1 MRKLLQYIL
10 LFVALAS
17 VWACKEEYR
26 YPLGGGKPILMVE
39 ELATNAY
46 FGDSLSFR
54 VAVAD
59 DGTELS
65 TVKAQLYFSGDKVAE
80 TIIRTKSYGSYDA
93 KIYVPFY
100 KDIPNGTAEL
110 RLVLENVGMVKV
122 EETKELALSRPD
134 FPFLNLIT
142 DTETIRLERMGNN
155 LYTVTKELPQKVK
168 GYIQA
173 PAFGTNGNTLSFG
186 WENEKVTQGST
197 QQIPFSYLSAGE
209 YRISFNT
216 MTYAASPFQSYKV
229 NGVEMRML
237 DDNHYTADLTL
248 AANQEI
254 AFTDFPSLDN
264 WWLDKDFLGRENG
277 QIRFH
282 AAPGKYRITA
292 DFDRRYFVVEAM
304 TGNNL
309 ATLNADGTGA
319 IWIIGEGIG
328 KPNLSNQVGWTT
340 EKALCLA
347 PIGGKKYRIT
357 LVAGENISTNSINFK
372 FFHQKGW
379 GGEFK
384 NDGLSSSS
392 DVIFVGNGSNGR
404 DPGNLGIIAG
414 KQLVS
419 GATYELTVDL
429 SAGNNQAVLTV
440 FKK

>member
-1 MRKLLQYIL
+1 MRKHVQHIL
-10 LFVALAS
+10 LLLALAS
-17 VWACKEEYR
+17 LWACKEEYR
-26 YPLGGGKPILMVE
+26 YPLEGGKPTLAVE
-39 ELATNAY
+39 ELATSAH

-54 VAVAD
+54 LAVAD

-80 TIIRTKSYGSYDA
+80 TIIRTKSYGNYTA

-110 RLVLENVGMVKV
+110 RFILENVGMVKV
-122 EETKELALSRPD
+122 EETKELALTRPD

-155 LYTVTKELPQKVK
+155 QYTVTKELPQKVK

-173 PAFGTNGNTLSFG
+173 PAFGTHGNTLNFG
-186 WENEKVTQGST
+186 WENERVTQGST
-197 QQIPFSYLSAGE
+197 QQIPFSYLSPGE
-209 YRISFNT
+209 YSLSFNT
-216 MTYAASPFQSYKV
+216 LTYAASPFQSYKV
-229 NGVEMRML
+229 NGNEMRML
-237 DDNHYTADLTL
+237 DDSHYTADLTL

-264 WWLDKDFLGRENG
+264 WWLDTDFMRQENG
-277 QIRFH
+277 RIQFQ
-282 AAPGKYRITA
+282 ASPGKYRITA
-292 DFDRRYFVVEAM
+292 DFDRRYFIVEAM

-309 ATLNADGTGA
+309 ATLHADGTGA

-328 KPNLSNQVGWTT
+328 KPSLGNQVGWTT

-357 LVAGENISTNSINFK
+357 VVAGENISTNSINFK

-384 NDGLSSSS
+384 NDGLASNS

-404 DPGNLGIIAG
+404 DPGNLGIVSG
-414 KQLVS
+414 KQLLN

-429 SAGNNQAVLTV
+429 SGGNDKAVLTV
-440 FKK
+440 VRK